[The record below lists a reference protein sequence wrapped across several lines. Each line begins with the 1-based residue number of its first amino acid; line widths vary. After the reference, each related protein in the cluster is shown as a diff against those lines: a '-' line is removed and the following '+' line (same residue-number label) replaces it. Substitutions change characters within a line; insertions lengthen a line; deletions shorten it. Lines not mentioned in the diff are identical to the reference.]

1 MFCWLI
7 STNHQRSNLRKTK
20 SSSYELQ
27 GKVRRGCPESKHL
40 GLLADSTWMSVSLH
54 SESYFGIDISE
65 LDV

>member
-27 GKVRRGCPESKHL
+27 GNER
-40 GLLADSTWMSVSLH
+40 VSW
-54 SESYFGIDISE
+54 E
-65 LDV
+65 